1 MARTSNGWGPA
12 EAADEQEAVA
22 NGDVAILERAAIRRL
37 HARDM
42 NVERSAVGVV
52 RSGRATLAASSAGV
66 VVARSV
72 ACDEARVGL
81 LVAPVVRGEVHT
93 LIDIR
98 SAVAIGLGLALGR
111 LLLAGGRALALA
123 LRP

>member
-1 MARTSNGWGPA
+1 
-12 EAADEQEAVA
+12 
-22 NGDVAILERAAIRRL
+22 
-37 HARDM
+37 
-42 NVERSAVGVV
+42 
-52 RSGRATLAASSAGV
+52 
-66 VVARSV
+66 
-72 ACDEARVGL
+72 
-81 LVAPVVRGEVHT
+81 VHT